1 MIDASFYCKNGHT
14 YRMSISGHAEF
25 ADYGEDIVCAA
36 VSSATQM
43 TCNGITDVLMIPAS
57 VSASDNLI
65 QITVPENEIVKA
77 EPMLK
82 SLQLQLQLLSQEYPG
97 TIQLKLLEE

>member
-14 YRMSISGHAEF
+14 YGMRISGHAEF